1 MPSNQGRTALLALK
15 LAEVNWLKQRT
26 GEWPVLLLDE
36 TLSEL
41 DVQRREDLLKTLAQC
56 DQAIL
61 TSTDLSMF
69 NESFVATHPVW
80 RVAEGMVQPEVIS

>member
-1 MPSNQGRTALLALK
+1 MK
-15 LAEVNWLKQRT
+15 IAEVNWLKNRT

-41 DVQRREDLLKTLAQC
+41 DQQRRDDLLVGLSEV

-69 NESFVATHPVW
+69 EPGFVQSHTVW
-80 RVAEGMVQPEVIS
+80 RVSGGMVETPGD